1 MKKFV
6 AILFA
11 VVMVCSTALP
21 AAISASAA
29 DTSSLAG
36 TTINVYN
43 WGEYISDGSEGSM
56 DVNAEFTKRTGIKV
70 NYNNYDTNENMYA
83 KLKSDGVS
91 FDIVIPSDYMIERLI
106 AEGMLQKIDFSNI
119 PNYKYIDAK
128 YKGLYFD
135 PEDAYSV
142 PYNVGM
148 VGLIYN
154 TKLVKEAPTSWNVM
168 WDEQYKGKILM
179 FDNPRDA
186 FGIAQKLL
194 GQSFNTTD
202 EAEWKAVAEKLKEQK
217 PVLQGYV
224 MDDIFRK
231 MENGEAAIAP
241 YYAGDFITMY
251 DNNPDLAF
259 VYPQEGVN
267 VFVDSICIP
276 KNAKNK
282 AAAEAYINFLLD
294 PDIAVENA
302 NYLGYATPNTA
313 VLARDDYELKGNEYL
328 YPTQDK
334 MPKTEYFYNL
344 PQNTLT
350 LMTDLWSELKASQS
364 GEAGQEQKT
373 DYTWLYIGIGA
384 VAVIAAGVIAYK
396 VIQKKKR
403 DFADAED

>member
-1 MKKFV
+1 MKRIV
-6 AILFA
+6 AILFTVVLVFTMA
-11 VVMVCSTALP
+11 VPAL
-21 AAISASAA
+21 AA
-29 DTSSLAG
+29 DASDLAG

-106 AEGMLQKIDFSNI
+106 DEDMLQKIDFSNI
-119 PNYKYIDAK
+119 PNYKYIDEK

-135 PEDAYSV
+135 PKDEYSV

-154 TKLVKEAPTSWNVM
+154 TKMVKEAPTSWSVM
-168 WDEQYKGKILM
+168 WDEQYKGEVLM

-202 EAEWKAVAEKLKEQK
+202 EAEWRAAADKLKAQK
-217 PVLQGYV
+217 PILQGYV

-231 MENGEAAIAP
+231 MESGEAAIAP
-241 YYAGDFITMY
+241 YYAGDFITMHS
-251 DNNPDLAF
+251 NNPDLAF

-267 VFVDSICIP
+267 IFVDSICIP

-313 VLARDDYELKGNEYL
+313 VLTREDYELKGNEYL
-328 YPTQDK
+328 YPEDQK

-344 PQNTLT
+344 PQKTMT
-350 LMTDLWSELKASQS
+350 LMTDLWSELKASQNI
-364 GEAGQEQKT
+364 EAGEEQKT
-373 DYTWLYIGIGA
+373 DYTWLYVGVGA
-384 VAVIAAGVIAYK
+384 VVAIAAAVIVYK
-396 VIQKKKR
+396 VVKKKKR

>member
-1 MKKFV
+1 MKKITAF
-6 AILFA
+6 LFA
-11 VVMVCSTALP
+11 VLLVCSMAVP
-21 AAISASAA
+21 AFAVE
-29 DTSSLAG
+29 SSDLAG

-91 FDIVIPSDYMIERLI
+91 FDIIIPSDYMIQRLI
-106 AEGMLQKIDFSNI
+106 NEGMLQKIDYSNI
-119 PNYKYIDAK
+119 PNYKNIDAK

-135 PEDAYSV
+135 PNDEYSV

-154 TKLVKEAPTSWNVM
+154 TKMVKEAPTSWNVM
-168 WDEQYKGKILM
+168 WDEQYKSKILM
-179 FDNPRDA
+179 IDNPRDA

-194 GQSFNTTD
+194 GQSFNTTN
-202 EAEWKAVAEKLKEQK
+202 EAEWQAAADKLKAQK
-217 PVLQGYV
+217 PILQGYV

-241 YYAGDFITMY
+241 YYAGDFLTMY

-267 VFVDSICIP
+267 IFVDSICIP

-302 NYLGYATPNTA
+302 NYLGYATPNTE
-313 VLARDDYELKGNEYL
+313 VLTHADYELKDNEYL
-328 YPTQDK
+328 YPAENQT
-334 MPKTEYFYNL
+334 PKTEYFYNL
-344 PQNTLT
+344 PQQTLT
-350 LMTDLWSELKASQS
+350 LMTDLWSEVKASQS
-364 GEAGQEQKT
+364 SDEGEAQKT
-373 DYTWLYIGIGA
+373 NYTWLYVGVGA
-384 VAVIAAGVIAYK
+384 VVVIVAAVIAYQ

>member
-1 MKKFV
+1 LKRIV
-6 AILFA
+6 AILFTVVLVFTMA
-11 VVMVCSTALP
+11 VPAL
-21 AAISASAA
+21 AA
-29 DTSSLAG
+29 DASDLAG

-56 DVNAEFTKRTGIKV
+56 DINAEFTKRTGIKV

-106 AEGMLQKIDFSNI
+106 DEDMLQKIDFSNI
-119 PNYKYIDAK
+119 PNYKYIDEK

-135 PEDAYSV
+135 PKDEYSV

-154 TKLVKEAPTSWNVM
+154 TKMVKEAPTSWNVM
-168 WDEQYKGKILM
+168 WDEQYKGKVLM

-202 EAEWKAVAEKLKEQK
+202 EAEWRAAADKLKAQK
-217 PVLQGYV
+217 PILQGYV

-231 MENGEAAIAP
+231 MESGEAAIAP
-241 YYAGDFITMY
+241 YYAGDFITMHS
-251 DNNPDLAF
+251 NNPDLAF

-267 VFVDSICIP
+267 IFVDSICIP

-313 VLARDDYELKGNEYL
+313 VLTREDYELKGNEYL
-328 YPTQDK
+328 YPEDQK

-344 PQNTLT
+344 PQKTLT
-350 LMTDLWSELKASQS
+350 LMTDLWSELKASQNI
-364 GEAGQEQKT
+364 EAGEEQKT
-373 DYTWLYIGIGA
+373 DYTWLYVGVGA
-384 VAVIAAGVIAYK
+384 VVVIATAVIVYK
-396 VIQKKKR
+396 VVKKKKR

>member
-1 MKKFV
+1 MKRIV

-11 VVMVCSTALP
+11 VVLVFSMAVPAL
-21 AAISASAA
+21 AA
-29 DTSSLAG
+29 DASDLAG

-106 AEGMLQKIDFSNI
+106 DEDMLQKIDFSNI
-119 PNYKYIDAK
+119 PNYKYIDEK

-135 PEDAYSV
+135 PKDEYSV

-154 TKLVKEAPTSWNVM
+154 TKMVKEAPTSWSVM
-168 WDEQYKGKILM
+168 WDEQYKGEVLM

-202 EAEWKAVAEKLKEQK
+202 EAEWRAAADKLKAQK
-217 PVLQGYV
+217 PILQGYV

-231 MENGEAAIAP
+231 MESGEAAIAP
-241 YYAGDFITMY
+241 YYAGDFITMHS
-251 DNNPDLAF
+251 NNPDLAF

-267 VFVDSICIP
+267 IFVDSICIP

-313 VLARDDYELKGNEYL
+313 VLTREDYELKGNEYL
-328 YPTQDK
+328 YPEDQK

-344 PQNTLT
+344 PQKTLT
-350 LMTDLWSELKASQS
+350 LMTDLWSELKASQNI
-364 GEAGQEQKT
+364 EAGEEQKT
-373 DYTWLYIGIGA
+373 DYTWLYVGVGA
-384 VAVIAAGVIAYK
+384 VVVIAAAVIAYK
-396 VIQKKKR
+396 VVKKKKR